1 MNKTEFTIEYLLYGA
16 VFLLAMGLRFIHLG
30 QFSLND
36 YEAVQALQ
44 ALKIS
49 SGSVV
54 LMGDQPAYVI
64 LTAGLFR
71 IFAATNFLARFWP
84 ALIGAGIVF
93 LPLLFRKFLGD
104 RWALLVGVFLAIDPA
119 LIAISSTASGES
131 LAIVFGIA
139 ALGFFLHKKYIPAG
153 IFLGAA
159 IASGPVFWFGLLLLV
174 LVSLIISVLLS
185 PLDFGKLTVKEWDA
199 LGGSA
204 VVTLVLLSTGF
215 MTTPNGITGI
225 ANALVSF
232 VNGWSIHSLTSVKTA
247 LLVFV
252 VTYLPLLLLGGFGFG
267 VSIGKQRSKAGFLG
281 TWFLVSILM
290 VVFNPSR
297 EIIDWV
303 WAALP
308 LWGLAAVGIEVAI
321 QRVQEDERVVL
332 WVEVGLTITLV
343 IFSFLNIL
351 AYFFNSSPDL
361 IVNRNR
367 LIGAAL
373 PIGLLLVMTVFLAWG
388 WSPRSAIRGLGFG
401 IGILLFGWMIS
412 AALKN
417 AGGILQPSAIAWKPQ
432 AITVGEAMLT
442 SQIGDLSMWNHGI
455 RNAIDIDVV
464 GYDVPS
470 MRWALRN
477 FTNVAYDTQ
486 FSQVETPSIIIA
498 PDYLQIG
505 TSILYRGQGLS
516 WSQYPTYSQMRLYD
530 WVKWT
535 IYRQAPVDQ
544 IRLILWARND
554 LFK

>member
-1 MNKTEFTIEYLLYGA
+1 MSKKGFTIEYLLYGA
-16 VFLLAMGLRFIHLG
+16 VFLLAIGMRFIHLG

-36 YEAVQALQ
+36 YEAVQALL

-54 LMGDQPAYVI
+54 QMGDQPAYVI

-84 ALIGAGIVF
+84 ALVGACVVL
-93 LPLLFRKFLGD
+93 LPLLFRKILGD
-104 RWALLVGVFLAIDPA
+104 RWSLLVGLFLAIDPA
-119 LIAISSTASGES
+119 LIAISRTASGES

-139 ALGFFLHKKYIPAG
+139 AVGFILHKKGISAG

-159 IASGPVFWFGLLLLV
+159 IASGPVFWFGLLLLL
-174 LVSLIISVLLS
+174 LVSLISSVLLS
-185 PLDFGKLTVKEWDA
+185 PLDLGKLTVKELGV

-215 MTTPNGITGI
+215 MTVPNGMTGF

-232 VNGWSIHSLTSVKTA
+232 VNAWSIHSLVSVKTA
-247 LLVFV
+247 LLVFTA
-252 VTYLPLLLLGGFGFG
+252 TYLPLLLLGGFGFG
-267 VSIGKQRSKAGFLG
+267 VSIGKQRRKAGFLG
-281 TWFLVSILM
+281 AWFLLSALLM
-290 VVFNPSR
+290 LINPSG

-308 LWGLAAVGIEVAI
+308 LWGLTAMGTEAAL
-321 QRVQEDERVVL
+321 QRVGEDERVVL
-332 WVEVGLTITLV
+332 WVQIGLTITLV
-343 IFSFLNIL
+343 IFSFLNVL

-361 IVNRNR
+361 TVNRNR

-373 PIGLLLVMTVFLAWG
+373 PIGLLLLMTVFLAWG
-388 WSPRSAIRGLGFG
+388 WSPKSAIRGLGLG
-401 IGILLFGWMIS
+401 IAILLFGWMIS
-412 AALKN
+412 AALKS
-417 AGGILQPSAIAWKPQ
+417 AGGIIQPSAIGWKPQ
-432 AITVGEAMLT
+432 AITVGETRMTTQL
-442 SQIGDLSMWNHGI
+442 GDLSMWNHGI

-470 MRWALRN
+470 MRWALRD
-477 FTNVAYDTQ
+477 FTNVVFDTQ

-505 TSILYRGQGLS
+505 TSILYRGQGLI
-516 WSQYPTYSQMRLYD
+516 WSQYPSYGQMRLYD

-535 IYRQAPVDQ
+535 VYRQAPVDQ